1 MKYAVCVVTPP
12 DYPHSEAFREVA
24 VTLHDGLL
32 ALGHDVILADGPA
45 SPGRRVIVL
54 GVNLLRHATSAVAAD
69 SILYNLEQVSP
80 ESPWFPAQSIEQ
92 LRRRQVWDYS
102 ERNIAALADLGIR
115 GVRHVPIGYVA
126 ALTRIAA
133 TAEDIDVLFV
143 GSLNERRLH
152 VLEALRLRGLRVEAV
167 FGVYGAARDALIARA
182 RIVLNIH
189 FYAARVFEVVR
200 VSYLLAN
207 RRFVVSEHG
216 ADLDEEG
223 AFSEGVAFAEYDELV
238 DSCVHYLERPVLR
251 QRIAAQGLALMQGR
265 DVRPYLRRALDA

>member
-1 MKYAVCVVTPP
+1 MKYAVCVATPP

-24 VTLHDGLL
+24 VTLHDGMQ
-32 ALGHDVILADGPA
+32 ALGHDVILAGEPA

-54 GVNLLRHATSAVAAD
+54 GVNLLRHATTAAAAD

-80 ESPWFPAQSIEQ
+80 ESPWFPEETIER
-92 LRRRQVWDYS
+92 LRRRPVWDYS
-102 ERNIAALADLGIR
+102 ERNIAALAALGIR

-126 ALTRIAA
+126 ALTRIAD
-133 TAEDIDVLFV
+133 TTEDIDVLFI
-143 GSLNERRLH
+143 GSLNERRLL
-152 VLEALRLRGLRVEAV
+152 VLEALRLRGLRVETV
-167 FGVYGAARDALIARA
+167 FGVYGAARDALVARA

-189 FYAARVFEVVR
+189 FYKARVFEVVR

-207 RRFVVSEHG
+207 RRFVVSEYG

-238 DSCVHYLERPVLR
+238 DICVHYLERPALR
-251 QRIAAQGLALMQGR
+251 QQIAAQGLALMRGR